1 MKKNLTEE
9 QFQKRL
15 RELAIARKIF
25 IPHITNNVTTAWE
38 MYQGLVAS
46 EKMDIFISNAQVE
59 HLDKNPLKGLKRPKC
74 PECNG
79 DMVLRLFPVDMNG
92 KQWPTSWACKPCII
106 EVYSDKTVEQWKGEL
121 VDESSFVD
129 E

>member
-1 MKKNLTEE
+1 MIKKLTEK
-9 QFQKRL
+9 QFQERL
-15 RELAIARKIF
+15 KGLMFARKIF
-25 IPHITNNVTTAWE
+25 MPHITNNITIAWE
-38 MYQGLVAS
+38 MYQEMVAG
-46 EKMDIFISNAQVE
+46 EKMEIFIANAQVE

-79 DMVLRLFPVDMNG
+79 DMVLRLGAVDMDG
-92 KQWPTSWACKPCII
+92 KQWPTAWACKPCII
-106 EVYSDKTVEQWKGEL
+106 EVYSDKSVDEWRREL